1 MKTDFERR
9 YFRMARFSFKWL
21 TALAALSLLSIAAF
35 AQTTGPTGQL
45 SLGVSPTTVSAGG
58 TVTVFGSITN
68 TSSKSEKV
76 TINYDVVGP
85 CNYTDNYTVKVT
97 LRPGETRT
105 ASTSY
110 TVPACAGDYTVTAT
124 ATSGGAVLDV
134 KSATVT
140 AQ

>member
-1 MKTDFERR
+1 MT
-9 YFRMARFSFKWL
+9 RFSFKWL
-21 TALAALSLLSIAAF
+21 AAFAAFSLLSVAAF
-35 AQTTGPTGQL
+35 AQTQMTATPGAQL

-58 TVTVFGSITN
+58 TVTVFGSITS

-76 TINYDVVGP
+76 TVNYDIVGP
-85 CNYTDNYTVKVT
+85 CNYTDTYSVKVT

-105 ASTSY
+105 ATTSY
-110 TVPACAGDYTVTAT
+110 TLPACAGDYTVTAT
-124 ATSGGAVLDV
+124 AVSGGSVLDV

>member
-1 MKTDFERR
+1 
-9 YFRMARFSFKWL
+9 MARFSFKWL
-21 TALAALSLLSIAAF
+21 AALTAFSLLSIGAL
-35 AQTTGPTGQL
+35 AQTASPSAQL
-45 SLGVSPTTVSAGG
+45 SLGVTPTTVSAGG

-85 CNYTDNYTVKVT
+85 CNFTDTYTVKVS

-105 ASTSY
+105 SSTNY
-110 TVPACAGDYTVTAT
+110 TVPTCAGDYTVTAT

>member
-1 MKTDFERR
+1 
-9 YFRMARFSFKWL
+9 MARFSFKWL
-21 TALAALSLLSIAAF
+21 AALTAFSLLSVVALAQSAGPAA
-35 AQTTGPTGQL
+35 QL
-45 SLGVSPTTVSAGG
+45 SLGVTPTTVSAGG

-85 CNYTDNYTVKVT
+85 CNYTDAYSYKVT
-97 LRPGETRT
+97 LRAGETRT
-105 ASTSY
+105 ASSSY

-124 ATSGGAVLDV
+124 ATSGGTVLDI
-134 KSATVT
+134 KSVTVT

>member
-1 MKTDFERR
+1 
-9 YFRMARFSFKWL
+9 MARFSFKWL
-21 TALAALSLLSIAAF
+21 AALAAFSLLSVAAF
-35 AQTTGPTGQL
+35 AQTTGPAAQI
-45 SLGVSPTTVSAGG
+45 SLGVTPTTASAGS

-85 CNYTDNYTVKVT
+85 CNYTDSYSLKVT
-97 LRPGETRT
+97 LKPGETRT
-105 ASTSY
+105 ASNSY
-110 TVPACAGDYTVTAT
+110 TVPACAGDYTITAT
-124 ATSGGAVLDV
+124 ATSGGTVLDI